1 MIASENP
8 DDVFSKIDIEQEWK
22 DVFVEQIRK
31 WMGAKEL
38 KIVSRFELTCYS
50 EEGIESIKWVLI
62 EAKD

>member
-31 WMGAKEL
+31 
-38 KIVSRFELTCYS
+38 
-50 EEGIESIKWVLI
+50 
-62 EAKD
+62 